1 MIFAQFGQAFD
12 INTVVTALTTCVADP
27 VACRPTFSK
36 VMVDLTPSTLTADRR
51 VLELIGQAFARGPAG
66 PNPFLETSFAP
77 DVIRIHADADPD
89 LAAELLLQGIDLL
102 LNEGTLAR
110 ANAGPDGFLSH
121 AVDGLDARVAIRVT
135 PPPSA
140 DLRARIVAAL
150 QRVAAATDLTDPSQR
165 AAKILTDLGEP
176 IAAPQPASDTTAP
189 FVSATT
195 DDQTRRQKTFAVAVG
210 LGLAVGTAA
219 IGLLAAGLS
228 APRAAP
234 ALARRRRR

>member
-1 MIFAQFGQAFD
+1 
-12 INTVVTALTTCVADP
+12 
-27 VACRPTFSK
+27 
-36 VMVDLTPSTLTADRR
+36 MVDLTPSTLTADRR

-150 QRVAAATDLTDPSQR
+150 QRVAAATDLTDPAQR

-176 IAAPQPASDTTAP
+176 IAAPQQPTPDTTTP

-195 DDQTRRQKTFAVAVG
+195 DDQTKRQKTFAVAVG
-210 LGLAVGTAA
+210 LGLVVGTAA